1 MKSIEHIKTHD
12 EGLFHAVVDADHQRI
27 GGQATRIWLVSFMKY
42 DLRFFDEETTR
53 LEPIANPFEA

>member
-1 MKSIEHIKTHD
+1 M
-12 EGLFHAVVDADHQRI
+12 VDADHQRM

-53 LEPIANPFEA
+53 LEPIANAFEA